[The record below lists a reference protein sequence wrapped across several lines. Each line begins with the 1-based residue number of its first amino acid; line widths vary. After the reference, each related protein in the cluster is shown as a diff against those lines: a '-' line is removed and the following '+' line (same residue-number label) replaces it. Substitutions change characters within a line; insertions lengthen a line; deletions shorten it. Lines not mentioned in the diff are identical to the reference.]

1 MAPNP
6 ADSKLEALKQ
16 QGAVNPHPQR
26 VRDPL
31 FEADEFFDA
40 RDLVQVR
47 YEMLRRVEV
56 EGHAVTEACAA
67 FGFSRPV
74 FYKARSSLHAEGLPG
89 LVPKKRGPRQG
100 HKLTPEVMKTIEEVL
115 AEDRSLGVDALVK
128 LVEERY
134 GVRVHPRS
142 VQRALARRKKKPRRE
157 P

>member
-1 MAPNP
+1 MARTPP
-6 ADSKLEALKQ
+6 ESKLEALKKR
-16 QGAVNPHPQR
+16 GAVNPHPQR
-26 VRDPL
+26 VRDGL
-31 FEADEFFDA
+31 FEADDFFDA

-67 FGFSRPV
+67 FGVSRPV
-74 FYKARSSLHAEGLPG
+74 FYKARTALEEGGLPG

-100 HKLTPEVMKTIEEVL
+100 HKLTPEVMDTVERAL
-115 AEDRSLGVDALVK
+115 AEDRSLDAEALVK

-142 VQRALARRKKKPRRE
+142 MQRALARRKKKRR
-157 P
+157 

>member
-1 MAPNP
+1 MARTPP
-6 ADSKLEALKQ
+6 DSKLAALKKR
-16 QGAVNPHPQR
+16 GAVNPHPQR

-31 FEADEFFDA
+31 FAADEFFDA

-74 FYKARSSLHAEGLPG
+74 FYKSRAALLAEGLSG
-89 LVPKKRGPRQG
+89 LVPKKRGPRHG
-100 HKLTPEVMKTIEEVL
+100 HKLTPEVMRTVEAAL
-115 AEDRSLGVDALVK
+115 REDRSLGADALVK

-134 GVRVHPRS
+134 GVRVHARS
-142 VQRALARRKKKPRRE
+142 MQRALARREKKLR
-157 P
+157 

>member
-1 MAPNP
+1 MARTPP
-6 ADSKLEALKQ
+6 DPKLEALKKR
-16 QGAVNPHPQR
+16 GAVNPQPQR

-56 EGHAVTEACAA
+56 EDHAVTEACAA
-67 FGFSRPV
+67 FGVSRPV
-74 FYKARSSLHAEGLPG
+74 FYRARSALEAEGLPG
-89 LVPKKRGPRQG
+89 LVPRKRGPRQG
-100 HKLTPEVMKTIEEVL
+100 HKLTPEVMETVEAAL
-115 AEDRSLGVDALVK
+115 AEDRCLNAEALVR

-142 VQRALARRKKKPRRE
+142 IQRARARREKKPR
-157 P
+157 

>member
-1 MAPNP
+1 ME
-6 ADSKLEALKQ
+6 SKLEALKKR
-16 QGAVNPHPQR
+16 GAVNPHPQR

-31 FEADEFFDA
+31 FEADDFFDA

-67 FGFSRPV
+67 FGVSRPV
-74 FYKARSSLHAEGLPG
+74 FYKARAALEQGGITG
-89 LVPKKRGPRQG
+89 LVPNKRGPRQG
-100 HKLTPEVMKTIEEVL
+100 HKLTPEVMDTVERAL
-115 AEDRSLGVDALVK
+115 AQDRFLDAEALVK

-142 VQRALARRKKKPRRE
+142 IQRSLARRKKKRR
-157 P
+157 